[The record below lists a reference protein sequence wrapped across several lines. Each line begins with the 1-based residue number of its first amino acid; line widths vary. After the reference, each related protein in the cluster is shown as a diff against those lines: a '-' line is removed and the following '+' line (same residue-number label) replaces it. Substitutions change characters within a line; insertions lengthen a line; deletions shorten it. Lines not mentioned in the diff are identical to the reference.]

1 VVSPDTLKT
10 YRPGFVRDRG
20 LWWEAA
26 LPADL
31 PKRRVRFLSRSGDGA
46 LASVGKRKQRGKS
59 SKKGKIKEVLT
70 EIRYYF

>member
-1 VVSPDTLKT
+1 MFGRECRWKAC
-10 YRPGFVRDRG
+10 RG
-20 LWWEAA
+20 EQG
-26 LPADL
+26 
-31 PKRRVRFLSRSGDGA
+31 V